1 MISRS
6 FYFQIVLRVVLI
18 SVFSLITAYAWFHSW
33 YWTFAFGTLLLCTQ
47 TVFLIRFL
55 NRANLKMAYFFEA
68 VKNEDFT
75 LRYTERVRENSLKA
89 LHHSLNGLNERIQ
102 DTYREQQAREQYYQ
116 EILRQAE
123 IGMLGIDSRG
133 HILFA
138 NPKVE
143 RLLNYRPLNHLKQLS
158 QVDPALYE
166 IFRELKPFDR
176 KLVQLTNEREKT
188 QLAVKATGMV
198 LNGKEILVVIIHDIQ
213 KELDEK
219 ETDSWMRLIRV
230 LTHEIMNT
238 ITPITSISE
247 SLLKMLSPVPQ
258 GVGPTQWEGEI
269 SRSAT
274 RGLEV
279 IREQGTNLMNFVQS
293 YRSFLNV
300 PAPDKTL
307 VSASRLLEKVV
318 VLLDRDISQAGVHVE
333 YRAEPGDLQ
342 VFVDEKQ
349 LSQVLINLC
358 RNALQA
364 LEGQANGQIILEAGR
379 KQDGR
384 TFIRVQDNG
393 PGIDP
398 EHLED
403 IFVPFYTTKE
413 KGSGIGLS
421 LSKQI
426 LRLHGGSL
434 SVHSLPGRETVFV
447 LEL

>member
-6 FYFQIVLRVVLI
+6 IYFQIILRVLVI
-18 SVFSLITAYAWFHSW
+18 SACSLLTAFAWFKSW
-33 YWTFAFGTLLLCTQ
+33 YWTLGIGLLLLIMQ
-47 TVFLIRFL
+47 VVMLIRFL
-55 NRANLKMAYFFEA
+55 NRSNHKMAYFFEA

-75 LRYTERVRENSLKA
+75 LRYTERVPETSMKA
-89 LHHSLNGLNERIQ
+89 LHHSLNGLNEKIQ

-143 RLLNYRPLNHLKQLS
+143 RLLNYRPLNHLKQLL
-158 QVDPALYE
+158 QVDPVLYE
-166 IFRELKPFDR
+166 VFTGLKPFDR

-188 QLAVKATGMV
+188 QLTVKASSMM
-198 LNGKEILVVIIHDIQ
+198 LNGKDILVVIIQDIQ
-213 KELDEK
+213 KELDEM

-230 LTHEIMNT
+230 LTHEIMNS

-247 SLLKMLSPVPQ
+247 SLLKILSPAPN
-258 GVGPTQWEGEI
+258 GGPPPKWDGEVA
-269 SRSAT
+269 RSALK
-274 RGLEV
+274 GLEV
-279 IREQGTNLMNFVQS
+279 IRAQGTDLMAFVQS

-307 VSASRLLEKVV
+307 VPAGRLLEKVV
-318 VLLDRDISQAGVHVE
+318 VLLDREVSQAGVHIG
-333 YRAEPGDLQ
+333 YRTEPEDLQ

-349 LSQVLINLC
+349 LSQVLINLG

-364 LEGQANGQIILEAGR
+364 LEGQADGQILLEAGR
-379 KQDGR
+379 DEEGQA
-384 TFIRVQDNG
+384 FIRVQDNG
-393 PGIDP
+393 PGIEP
-398 EHLED
+398 ERLEE

-434 SVHSLPGRETVFV
+434 SVRSVPGHETVF
-447 LEL
+447 LMEL